1 LIIRSVVPLYKE
13 FNMEQ
18 ALKVREFTYIYV
30 ILSQVFIVIGSMNL
44 PLPF

>member
-1 LIIRSVVPLYKE
+1 MTLRSVVPIYKE
-13 FNMEQ
+13 FNLEQ

-44 PLPF
+44 QLPF